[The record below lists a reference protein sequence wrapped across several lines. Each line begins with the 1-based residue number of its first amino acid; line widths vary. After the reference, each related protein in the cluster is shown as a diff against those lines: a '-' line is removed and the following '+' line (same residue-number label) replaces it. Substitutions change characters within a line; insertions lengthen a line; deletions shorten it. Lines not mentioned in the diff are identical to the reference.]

1 MLDKVDTHS
10 GYLEVSLKH
19 SGSLL
24 LWSGRQCYFSKNSTD
39 NKFTKVG
46 EVLLMQ
52 HFARFY
58 DDGVNNGHDIT
69 TSSSTLT
76 GSSNWKDEYERC
88 SEYVY
93 SNRLTC
99 SFEVV
104 TSILG
109 HHGDIP
115 KRDYLILIAV
125 ADRGWNNGDNNGG
138 DGGGSGGVGRFYST
152 NEVVKFA
159 HQFRLPHN
167 DIWIFSSRASCE
179 LLFDAYDELR
189 EVGTATTVVGRLD
202 DIVANQSGIEGEEGG
217 GMMMCAT
224 KFTSLYPHIMYQGD
238 ILEGV
243 VIRFVPYP
251 NRICTMNEGCDAL
264 SDWKDMLEEMK
275 KIGVASNE
283 LFQLISSAHEKMDDA
298 QPPTTTPVDNIA
310 SDYIPHVNLRA
321 LAELDD
327 FEDRIDNVLQAF
339 HGPRRRRIQS
349 KNNVCQQDSEGSK
362 DMKSIDV
369 VNVAKEILSDTSH
382 RYDSETLH
390 IARLIQTLD
399 ELKIHVAYKIVME
412 HTTLADTST
421 TTERCLCIL
430 HIQHDSSFA
439 RYNAFLRKEG
449 NGGMLLFRGFS
460 IELVPSTTDQ
470 DTRIETNRES
480 MDMDVDT
487 PMCAMSSNANDE
499 KLMLKMKFLPYMV
512 RTFICRNGL
521 GILQSS
527 GIGAFENYALN
538 QLRNWKVSDISV
550 RKWMPF
556 FQGWARYCSSSPIAV
571 EGSKYLRHFNTF
583 VELYASGQFQST
595 PEPTSL
601 LSGVIIIVGPSKY
614 DLSSL
619 STAISQE
626 LQCPKEIV
634 HDIKKLTDKDCFMS
648 KRGGLI
654 CTAQIEN
661 GVGCMW
667 KLLKQN
673 DEKIFFFVMAQGND
687 DTSAGD
693 DVYSRK
699 ITGMTKSWRKLPCN
713 MMFDLP
719 LGSVDLSKTDAVLEY
734 LRTNEAA
741 MAMMEKLKECSKS
754 NELDERPGLIVF
766 FPLIPGSGKSSLCEN
781 ITMDIAE
788 RNGRRII
795 LIEGD
800 KVKNEGKGKFYPVVT
815 KEIMSQSSSVA
826 ILDKNVPP
834 NSLSSLN
841 ALCFESK
848 SIALSVLPSG
858 LIDTHIGF
866 NASSHVYPFP
876 LHYLAACMSHVLHR
890 EPHIGKLDAGLKDAC
905 MIVVQFYCFYRNMT
919 VEVWKEKLR
928 NVGYHGRVMEI
939 PFFKEPSLPDL
950 PHDLKETLELAV
962 ILQTNIDLKIGNAAE
977 DEKGVAAMEEKLRAS
992 IWNNREFIGNLTTS
1006 LEASRQFFINELTA
1020 EIDLLPDT
1028 TEPTITAKNPLAR
1041 SIKIVSLDLE
1051 FSEVHAVIEKM
1062 KDTFPAVRKYFTQRE
1077 EHKINDENDK
1087 SQNRFITSLH
1097 VTFAHASQMP
1107 QATMLSSFE
1116 HLVGVRL
1123 QINATA
1129 LLFSDKIAA
1138 IQVEIPVDSATP
1150 KPMNPFPHITIWC
1163 SENAEAYESNDL
1175 PEMVNNNQAERVV
1188 LEQPVVLEGVFRF
1201 WYDEV

>member
-1 MLDKVDTHS
+1 MLDKVATHS

-58 DDGVNNGHDIT
+58 GVNDDNDTTTTNSTT
-69 TSSSTLT
+69 TSSS
-76 GSSNWKDEYERC
+76 SNWKEAFERC

-93 SNRLTC
+93 NNRLTC

-115 KRDYLILIAV
+115 KRDYLIFIAV
-125 ADRGWNNGDNNGG
+125 ADRGWTNGDNNGG
-138 DGGGSGGVGRFYST
+138 YGGVGIGRFFST
-152 NEVVKFA
+152 NELVKFA

-167 DIWIFSSRASCE
+167 DIWIFSSRSSCE

-189 EVGTATTVVGRLD
+189 EVGTATTVVVRLD
-202 DIVANQSGIEGEEGG
+202 GIITKDSDEGEVGG
-217 GMMMCAT
+217 EMLTCTT

-251 NRICTMNEGCDAL
+251 SCTTDEGSDAL
-264 SDWKDMLEEMK
+264 CDWKNMLEEMK
-275 KIGVASNE
+275 KIGLASYE
-283 LFQLISSAHEKMDDA
+283 LFQLMSLAHEKMDDA

-310 SDYIPHVNLRA
+310 SDYIQHVNLRA

-327 FEDRIDNVLQAF
+327 FEDQIDNVLQAF

-349 KNNVCQQDSEGSK
+349 KNNVCEQDSDGSK

-369 VNVAKEILSDTSH
+369 VNVAKEILSDTSR
-382 RYDSETLH
+382 RYDSEALH

-399 ELKIHVAYKIVME
+399 ELKIHVAYKTVME

-430 HIQHDSSFA
+430 HVQHDSSFA
-439 RYNAFLRKEG
+439 RYNAFLKKEG

-460 IELVPSTTDQ
+460 IEIVPSTADQ
-470 DTRIETNRES
+470 YTRVENSCDVMDT
-480 MDMDVDT
+480 DVDP
-487 PMCAMSSNANDE
+487 PMCTMNSNPNDE

-527 GIGAFENYALN
+527 GIGAFENYALS
-538 QLRNWKVSDISV
+538 QLRSWKVSDMSV

-556 FQGWARYCSSSPIAV
+556 FQSWARYCSSSPIAV
-571 EGSKYLRHFNTF
+571 QSGSYLRYFNAF
-583 VELYASGQFQST
+583 VELYTSGQFQST
-595 PEPTSL
+595 PESLSL

-619 STAISQE
+619 SKGISQV
-626 LQCPKEIV
+626 LRCPKEIV
-634 HDIKKLTDKDCFMS
+634 HDIKKLTDKDCFIS

-661 GVGCMW
+661 GVGSMC
-667 KLLKQN
+667 KLVKQN
-673 DEKIFFFVMAQGND
+673 DEKIFFFIMAQSDD

-699 ITGMTKSWRKLPCN
+699 IMGMTKTWRKLPCN

-719 LGSVDLSKTDAVLEY
+719 LGNVDLSEVDAVVEY
-734 LRTNEAA
+734 LRTNETA
-741 MAMMEKLKECSKS
+741 MAMLEKLKECSKS
-754 NELDERPGLIVF
+754 NQLDERPGLIVF

-781 ITMDIAE
+781 ITADLAE

-795 LIEGD
+795 LMESD
-800 KVKNEGKGKFYPVVT
+800 KVKNQGKGKFYNVVT
-815 KEIMSQSSSVA
+815 KEILSQSSSVA
-826 ILDKNVPP
+826 ILDKNVPL
-834 NSLSSLN
+834 NSFSSVN

-848 SIALSVLPSG
+848 SIALSVLPIG
-858 LIDTHIGF
+858 LVDTHVGH

-876 LHYLAACMSHVLHR
+876 LHYLAACMYHVLRR
-890 EPHIGKLDAGLKDAC
+890 ESSTHIGNLDAGLKDAC
-905 MIVVQFYCFYRNMT
+905 MIVVKFYCFYRNMS
-919 VEVWKEKLR
+919 VEVLKEKLR
-928 NVGYHGRVMEI
+928 NVGYQGRVMEI
-939 PFFKEPSLPDL
+939 PFFNEISLPDL
-950 PHDLKETLELAV
+950 PHDLKEALELA
-962 ILQTNIDLKIGNAAE
+962 IGLQTNIDLKISNAA
-977 DEKGVAAMEEKLRAS
+977 DNDKGLAEMEEKLRAS
-992 IWNNREFIGNLTTS
+992 IWNNCEFIGNLTTS
-1006 LEASRQFFINELTA
+1006 LESSREFFINELTA
-1020 EIDLLPDT
+1020 EIDRLPDT
-1028 TEPTITAKNPLAR
+1028 TEQTLTAKNPPAR
-1041 SIKIVSLDLE
+1041 SIKVVSLDLE

-1062 KDTFPAVRKYFTQRE
+1062 KDTFPAVRRYFTQRE
-1077 EHKINDENDK
+1077 EHKNNDENDN
-1087 SQNRFITSLH
+1087 SQNRYITSVH

-1116 HLVGVRL
+1116 HIVGVRL

-1129 LLFSDKIAA
+1129 LLFSEKIAA
-1138 IQVEIPVDSATP
+1138 IEVEIPVDTATP
-1150 KPMNPFPHITIWC
+1150 RPKNPFPHITIWC
-1163 SENAEAYESNDL
+1163 SENSEAYESNDL
-1175 PEMVNNNQAERVV
+1175 PEMVENDLAVRVV
-1188 LEQPVVLEGVFRF
+1188 LEQPILLEGVFRF
-1201 WYDEV
+1201 WYDDA